1 MLTSVMYVTINVTD
15 QDRSLRFY
23 TDQLGLEKRVDH
35 QGPEG
40 RFLTVGVPGSA
51 LEFLLWPRPAGM
63 GQPDTGQPAAGE
75 TGGRALGSVFL
86 ESDDLRKDFAV
97 WRDRGVTFDQPEPED
112 YPFGVRIEAVDPD
125 GNRIA
130 LRQRGGAGGA

>member
-1 MLTSVMYVTINVTD
+1 MLTDVMYVTINVTD
-15 QDRSLRFY
+15 QDRALRFY
-23 TDQLGLEKRVDH
+23 TDQLGLEKRVDPP
-35 QGPEG
+35 GPDG
-40 RFLTVGVPGSA
+40 RFLTVAVPGSA
-51 LEFLLWPRPAGM
+51 LELVLWPRAA
-63 GQPDTGQPAAGE
+63 AAGQRAGE
-75 TGGRALGSVFL
+75 EPGTALGTVFL

-130 LRQRGGAGGA
+130 LRQRATRTSGT

>member
-1 MLTSVMYVTINVTD
+1 MLTDVMYVTINVTD
-15 QDRSLRFY
+15 QDRALRFY

-35 QGPEG
+35 PGPDG
-40 RFLTVGVPGSA
+40 RFLTVAVPGSA
-51 LEFLLWPRPAGM
+51 LELVLWPRAA
-63 GQPDTGQPAAGE
+63 AAGQRAAE
-75 TGGRALGSVFL
+75 EPGTALGTVFL

-130 LRQRGGAGGA
+130 LRQRATRTSGT